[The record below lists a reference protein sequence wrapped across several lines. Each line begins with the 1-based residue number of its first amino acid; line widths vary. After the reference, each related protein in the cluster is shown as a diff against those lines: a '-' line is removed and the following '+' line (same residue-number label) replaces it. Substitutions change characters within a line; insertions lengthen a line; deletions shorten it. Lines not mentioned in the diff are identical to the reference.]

1 MTDKTLTGKNAVV
14 TGASSGMGAAITR
27 RIAAA
32 GANIWAVGGANAE
45 ALGETINACAASGVR
60 AGGKGYDFSDGR
72 QAAAAVREGAEFLG
86 GLDILVNCAGVRNFK
101 SIVEIDD
108 EDIDFMFE
116 VNAKSYFFA
125 AREAAR
131 VMLPRGSGQIL
142 MIGSVSGSRARANR
156 ALYCATK
163 AAVNLLT
170 QSMALELGPLGIRVN
185 CIAPGLIDSGK
196 VKEMLDE
203 DPAQS
208 KTRIASIPVGHLGDP
223 ENIAAT
229 VVFFL
234 SPENEFMNGS
244 IVAVDG
250 GSSAG

>member
-1 MTDKTLTGKNAVV
+1 MTDKTLARKNAVV
-14 TGASSGMGAAITR
+14 TGASSGMGAAIAR

-32 GANIWAVGGANAE
+32 GAGVWAVGGANAE
-45 ALGETINACAASGVR
+45 ALGETIDSCAAAGVR
-60 AGGKGYDFSDGR
+60 AGGKGYDFSDSR
-72 QAAAAVREGAEFLG
+72 QAGAAVREGAEFLG
-86 GLDILVNCAGVRNFK
+86 GLDILINCAGTRNFK
-101 SIVEIDD
+101 ALVDTDD

-131 VMLPRGSGQIL
+131 LMVPLGSGQIL
-142 MIGSVSGSRARANR
+142 MIGSVSGERARANR

-163 AAVNLLT
+163 AAVHLLT
-170 QSMALELGPLGIRVN
+170 QSLALELGPLGIRVN
-185 CIAPGLIDSGK
+185 CLAPGLIDSGRVK
-196 VKEMLDE
+196 VMLKE

-208 KTRIASIPVGHLGDP
+208 KKRIAGIPLGQLGDP

-234 SPENEFMNGS
+234 TPENDFMNGS